1 MKQREIKFRIYDK
14 VRKEWVHGPGHEINL
29 LGECIV
35 CGEILRR
42 PDDTTV
48 SLDSLD
54 DLAILQFT
62 GLLDRNGKEIY
73 EGDIVQRGVIVFNNA
88 KFQGQYYGSGGL
100 YEMWEDDL
108 CSESG
113 MVVLGNIYEN
123 PDLLQ

>member
-1 MKQREIKFRIYDK
+1 MNREIKFRGIRVDNGEFVYGDLLHLEK
-14 VRKEWVHGPGHEINL
+14 DFKKYVAIIDWSTPLVKHEVKP
-29 LGECIV
+29 E
-35 CGEILRR
+35 
-42 PDDTTV
+42 TV
-48 SLDSLD
+48 G
-54 DLAILQFT
+54 QYT
-62 GLLDRNGKEIY
+62 GLLDKNGKEIY